1 METGIDHEPLLL
13 NILCSNG
20 IELSCGFAKNLSVGE
35 LKEAISSRSGI
46 PCQRLQLTLLGE
58 AGNGLFQS
66 IHLVHTVVK

>member
-1 METGIDHEPLLL
+1 MASGIDHEPLLL

-46 PCQRLQLTLLGE
+46 PCHRLQLTLLGE
-58 AGNGLFQS
+58 AGNVMFQS
-66 IHLVHTVVK
+66 MQFMHSVVK